1 MVHLEFNLTSVLML
15 LEFALLAFFL
25 YKFLYKP
32 FFKISD
38 ERRKRIQEDFNV
50 AEKAKLEAE
59 ASQKEAKK
67 LLDNAI
73 TQAEGIM
80 ANAKKTAED
89 YALREREDAKQK
101 AESMLKK
108 AQEEIE
114 AQKQDALKEISEKS
128 VSLAVYLASKLLER
142 QVDEK
147 AQNDY
152 LKSFLS
158 KIKEGGGR

>member
-38 ERRKRIQEDFNV
+38 ERRKRILEDFSV

-59 ASQKEAKK
+59 ASQKESKR

-73 TQAEGIM
+73 AQAEGII
-80 ANAKKTAED
+80 ANAKKTAEG
-89 YALREREDAKQK
+89 YALRERDEAKRK
-101 AESMLKK
+101 AESLLKK

-114 AQKQDALKEISEKS
+114 AQKKDAIKDISEKS

-147 AQNDY
+147 VQSDY
-152 LKSFLS
+152 LKSVLS
-158 KIKEGGGR
+158 KITDGGGR

>member
-73 TQAEGIM
+73 AQAEGIM
-80 ANAKKTAED
+80 ANAKKPPKTTPSA
-89 YALREREDAKQK
+89 REK
-101 AESMLKK
+101 M
-108 AQEEIE
+108 
-114 AQKQDALKEISEKS
+114 
-128 VSLAVYLASKLLER
+128 
-142 QVDEK
+142 
-147 AQNDY
+147 
-152 LKSFLS
+152 
-158 KIKEGGGR
+158 